1 MTALELFTARTG
13 SNDEQFVTLAEDKVR
28 LYLNYLDEDDLTR
41 FSSTVGEIAVLL
53 YEKKQAVQ
61 AVQTAFI
68 QRAGLSSKSYSEGPV
83 SVSESYSDTN
93 AGAGVSAV
101 YDNSIKDTLNTL
113 ARYRKVRVVTC

>member
-13 SNDEQFVTLAEDKVR
+13 SNDEQFVTLADDKVR
-28 LYLNYLDEDDLTR
+28 LYLNYTDEDLTR
-41 FSSTVGEIAVLL
+41 FSSTVGEIAILL

-93 AGAGVSAV
+93 AGAGISAV
-101 YDNSIKDTLNTL
+101 YDNSIKEILNTL

>member
-28 LYLNYLDEDDLTR
+28 LYLNFSDEDDLTR

-53 YEKKQAVQ
+53 YEKKQTVQ

-83 SVSESYSDTN
+83 SVSESYSDTT
-93 AGAGVSAV
+93 AGAGISAV

>member
-83 SVSESYSDTN
+83 SVSESYSDILLCFSMN
-93 AGAGVSAV
+93 AALSV
-101 YDNSIKDTLNTL
+101 
-113 ARYRKVRVVTC
+113 RYCLYK